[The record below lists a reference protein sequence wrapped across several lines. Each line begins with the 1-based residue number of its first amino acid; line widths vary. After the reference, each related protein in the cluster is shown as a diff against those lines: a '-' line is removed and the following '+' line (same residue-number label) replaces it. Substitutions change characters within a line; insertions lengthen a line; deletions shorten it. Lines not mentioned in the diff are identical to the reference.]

1 MSKRKHTALL
11 AAIAFLLASSIV
23 GVGAW
28 AVSNYAQDIPL
39 IQNINPNKQQD
50 QVQQKP
56 DKETILLLGAGGKN
70 HDGGGL
76 TDTIM
81 IAQILNKENQIH
93 LISLPRDMLVFD
105 KKGNYSKL
113 NAVYID
119 AIKEGKTEVESI
131 KVLQDKITEITGIT
145 FDHYAE
151 VDFEGFVSLVDKLGG
166 IEVDVKEAIDDPYYP
181 GPNYSYQRFTIQPGI
196 QTLNGETALKYARSR
211 YTSKGGDL
219 DRSRRQQQILS
230 NVKDRI
236 FSLNP
241 ILDAPKI
248 ISLLGIAKD
257 SLKTDLSL
265 TDMKNFY
272 DTYKDSKDYTIN
284 SLVIGQNLLT
294 GNMKE
299 GYRQFGANR
308 GYIIEP
314 RIGEQNYLE
323 IKEEIININDI
334 TAYQEKITK
343 LIKAKSQLNIIWGDT
358 ITPIQKKHIQE
369 FLEARGFTL
378 KALSSSSTLLSSD
391 PNINTLYTGNNP
403 YNGSNTDTTEVSIV
417 NEYLQSVFK
426 ADINDTI
433 SLDTNIPILYIAS
446 DIIF

>member
-1 MSKRKHTALL
+1 MSKPKNTFLL
-11 AAIAFLLASSIV
+11 AMIAFLLASSIV
-23 GVGAW
+23 GIGAW
-28 AVSNYAQDIPL
+28 AVSNYAQNIPL
-39 IQNINPNKQQD
+39 IKSINPKNQQD
-50 QVQQKP
+50 QVKQKP

-81 IAQILNKENQIH
+81 IAQILNKEKQIH

-105 KKGNYSKL
+105 KKGIYSKL

-119 AIKEGKTEVESI
+119 AIAEGKTAEESI
-131 KVLQDKITEITGIT
+131 KVLQNKITEITGIT

-181 GPNYSYQRFTIQPGI
+181 GPNYSYQRFTIQPGV

-236 FSLNP
+236 FNLNP

-248 ISLLGIAKD
+248 VSLLGIAKD

-284 SLVIGQNLLT
+284 SVVIGQNLLT

-343 LIKAKSQLNIIWGDT
+343 LIKVKSQLNIVWGDT

-369 FLEARGFTL
+369 FLEARGFSI
-378 KALSSSSTLLSSD
+378 KSLSSGNTPLSRN
-391 PNINTLYTGNNP
+391 PNTNTLYTGNNP
-403 YNGSNTDTTEVSIV
+403 YNTETDKTTDPNIS

-426 ADINDTI
+426 ADINTTV
-433 SLDTNIPILYIAS
+433 SLDNNIPILYISS
-446 DIIF
+446 DIVF

>member
-1 MSKRKHTALL
+1 MSRRKHTVLL

-28 AVSNYAQDIPL
+28 ALSNYTQDIPL
-39 IQNINPNKQQD
+39 IQSINPNKQD
-50 QVQQKP
+50 QEKQKP
-56 DKETILLLGAGGKN
+56 DKETLLLLGAGGKN

-81 IAQILNKENQIH
+81 IAQILNKEKKIY

-105 KKGNYSKL
+105 KKGTYSKL

-119 AIKEGKTEVESI
+119 AIAEGKTEAESI
-131 KVLQDKITEITGIT
+131 QVLQDKITEITGIT

-151 VDFEGFVSLVDKLGG
+151 VDFQGFVSLVDTLDG

-181 GPNYSYQRFTIQPGI
+181 GPNYSYQRFTIQPGL

-230 NVKDRI
+230 NVKDKI
-236 FSLNP
+236 FELNP

-248 ISLLGIAKD
+248 VSLLGIAKD

-265 TDMKNFY
+265 TDMKDFY
-272 DTYKDSKDYTIN
+272 DTYKDSKDYVIT

-299 GYRQFGANR
+299 GYRQFGTNR

-323 IKEEIININDI
+323 IKEEIVNINDI
-334 TAYQEKITK
+334 TAYQDKITS
-343 LIKAKSQLNIIWGDT
+343 LAKAKSQLNIIWGDD
-358 ITPIQKKHIQE
+358 ITTTQKKYIQA

-378 KALSSSSTLLSSD
+378 QVLSSSNSSLSSI
-391 PNINTLYTGNNP
+391 PNINTLYIGNNP
-403 YNGSNTDTTEVSIV
+403 YNSTTDGTEPNIA
-417 NEYLQSVFK
+417 NEYIKSVFK
-426 ADINDTI
+426 ADMNTTFP
-433 SLDTNIPILYIAS
+433 LDNNIPILYIAS